1 MPLTDV
7 ERADMMR
14 RVLQDDHIQA
24 IGRLR
29 AAAHH
34 WQRWPLSTARLAALI
49 DAYVDLQLIQINRV
63 TGSTGA
69 VLAVLDER
77 LFALEATVAQHT
89 DRLRR
94 LEDAAGLSR
103 EAR

>member
-1 MPLTDV
+1 MPLTGA

-24 IGRLR
+24 IDRLR

-34 WQRWPLSTARLAALI
+34 WQRWPLSATRLSALI
-49 DAYVDLQLIQINRV
+49 DAYVDVQLIQVNRV
-63 TGSTGA
+63 AGSAGA

-77 LFALEATVAQHT
+77 LFTLEQTVTEHT

-94 LEDAAGLSR
+94 LEEAAGLSR

>member
-1 MPLTDV
+1 MPLTDA
-7 ERADMMR
+7 ERAETMR

-34 WQRWPLSTARLAALI
+34 WQRWPLSTTRLSALI
-49 DAYVDLQLIQINRV
+49 DAYVDVQLIQVNRV
-63 TGSTGA
+63 TGAAGA
-69 VLAVLDER
+69 VVAVLDER

-94 LEDAAGLSR
+94 LEDAAGLR
-103 EAR
+103 RD

>member
-1 MPLTDV
+1 MPLTES
-7 ERADMMR
+7 ERAETMR

-24 IGRLR
+24 IDRLR

-34 WQRWPLSTARLAALI
+34 WQRWPLSTGRLGALI
-49 DAYVDLQLIQINRV
+49 DAYVDLQLLQINRV

-69 VLAVLDER
+69 VLAIFSDR
-77 LFALEATVAQHT
+77 LLALEQSAMEHN

-94 LEDAAGLSR
+94 LEETAGLPR

>member
-1 MPLTDV
+1 MTLTDV
-7 ERADMMR
+7 ERAETMR

-24 IGRLR
+24 IDRLR

-34 WQRWPLSTARLAALI
+34 WQRWPLSTVRLGALI
-49 DAYVDLQLIQINRV
+49 DAYVDLQLLQINRV
-63 TGSTGA
+63 TGSTGV

-77 LFALEATVAQHT
+77 LFALEQSAMDHS

-94 LEDAAGLSR
+94 LEEAAGLLR

>member
-1 MPLTDV
+1 MPLTDA
-7 ERADMMR
+7 ERAETMR

-24 IGRLR
+24 IDRLR

-34 WQRWPLSTARLAALI
+34 WQRWPLSTARLGALI
-49 DAYVDLQLIQINRV
+49 DAYVDLQLLQINRV

-69 VLAVLDER
+69 VLAIFSDR
-77 LFALEATVAQHT
+77 LLALEQSSTEHN

-94 LEDAAGLSR
+94 LEEVAGLLR